1 MAETKEEKKDK
12 VGNSYVVSSVDRAI
26 EILLTLA
33 ERPESGVTELAEATG
48 NTKSLTFRLLHTLER
63 RGLVRKDPERRSYTL
78 GYRALLL
85 GDQSR
90 RQSRLATTAEP
101 ILADLSA
108 ATRENALL
116 LVREDLHSICIAMH
130 ASPEPLRIFAAVGR
144 LGPLHAGGG
153 PKVLLAWA
161 PPEVREKVISGALE
175 TYTDMSISDAE
186 TLEARLEA
194 IREAGHAISEGELDP
209 NIFSI
214 AAPVRD
220 HTGMVIAAL
229 AVNGPTARLN
239 EGVQD
244 NISAAVLFNADRL
257 SRMLGWDGDSPI
269 SGG

>member
-1 MAETKEEKKDK
+1 MADAKEEKKAK
-12 VGNSYVVSSVDRAI
+12 EGTSYVVSSVDRAI

-33 ERPESGVTELAEATG
+33 ERPETGVTELAEATG

-63 RGLVRKDPERRSYTL
+63 RGMVRKDPDRRSYTL

-90 RQSRLATTAEP
+90 RQSRLVSTAEP
-101 ILADLSA
+101 ILSNLSA

-161 PPEVREKVISGALE
+161 PCEVRDKVISGALE

-186 TLEARLEA
+186 TLEARLA
-194 IREAGHAISEGELDP
+194 SIREAGHAISVGELDP

-220 HTGMVIAAL
+220 HTGAVIAAL
-229 AVNGPTARLN
+229 GVNGPNARLDDR
-239 EGVQD
+239 VQES
-244 NISAAVLFNADRL
+244 ITSAVLFNAEKL
-257 SRMLGWDGDSPI
+257 SRMLGWHGDSTI

>member
-1 MAETKEEKKDK
+1 MIDPNEEKKGK
-12 VGNSYVVSSVDRAI
+12 ETASYVVSSVDRAI

-33 ERPESGVTELAEATG
+33 ERPESGVTDLADATK
-48 NTKSLTFRLLHTLER
+48 NTKSLTFRLLHTLEQ
-63 RGLVRKDPERRSYTL
+63 RGMVRKDPDRRTYTL

-90 RQSRLATTAEP
+90 RQSRLISTADP

-116 LVREDLHSICIAMH
+116 LVRQGLHSICIAMH

-161 PPEVREKVISGALE
+161 PREVREQVISGALE
-175 TYTDMSISDAE
+175 TYTDMSISDAQ
-186 TLEARLEA
+186 TLGARLKS
-194 IREAGHAISEGELDP
+194 IRETGHAISVGELDP

-220 HTGMVIAAL
+220 HTGEVIAAL
-229 AVNGPTARLN
+229 GVNGPTARLN
-239 EGVQD
+239 DSIQGDV
-244 NISAAVLFNADRL
+244 ATAVLSNADRL
-257 SRMLGWDGDSPI
+257 SRMLGWRDDHGLASR
-269 SGG
+269 

>member
-1 MAETKEEKKDK
+1 MVDAKEEKKRK
-12 VGNSYVVSSVDRAI
+12 EPASYIVSSVDRAI

-33 ERPESGVTELAEATG
+33 EQPDSGVTELAEATG

-63 RGLVRKDPERRSYTL
+63 RGMVRKDPERRSYTL

-90 RQSRLATTAEP
+90 RQSRLAMTAEP

-161 PPEVREKVISGALE
+161 PCEVRDKVISGALE
-175 TYTDMSISDAE
+175 IYTDMSISDTK
-186 TLEARLEA
+186 TLEARLA
-194 IREAGHAISEGELDP
+194 SIRKAGHAISVGELDP

-220 HTGMVIAAL
+220 HTGEVIAAL
-229 AVNGPTARLN
+229 GVNGPTARLD
-239 EGVQD
+239 ERVQER
-244 NISAAVLFNADRL
+244 IAEAVMFNADQL
-257 SRMLGWDGDSPI
+257 SQMLGWQGKTAM
-269 SGG
+269 GAR